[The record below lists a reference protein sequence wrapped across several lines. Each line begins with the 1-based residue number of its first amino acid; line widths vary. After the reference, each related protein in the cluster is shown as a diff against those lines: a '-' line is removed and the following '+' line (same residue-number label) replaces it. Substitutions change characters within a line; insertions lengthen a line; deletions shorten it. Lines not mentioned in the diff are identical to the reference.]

1 MAERSNNVCEDLNG
15 HLNDKNT
22 IPDRRHDSLSYTRPP
37 MAEIA
42 AQTAFGTNLTYTC
55 RHQKASEI
63 WPFLA
68 VFGGDVTSGVKR
80 RVQILFECNTK
91 VTLK

>member
-1 MAERSNNVCEDLNG
+1 MFDEDLNG

-42 AQTAFGTNLTYTC
+42 TQTAFGTNLTYIADIKKPPKFG
-55 RHQKASEI
+55 RF
-63 WPFLA
+63 WPFSEA
-68 VFGGDVTSGVKR
+68 M
-80 RVQILFECNTK
+80 
-91 VTLK
+91 